1 MQTLPLITSKFTP
14 ILCGCGGHQWHW
26 FGSFLVPCRE
36 AGPSSR
42 RKLFTFFAFLAK
54 TRPIPQF
61 WYSSSIPASQ
71 TKYLLCGPLI
81 NFILKAAMS
90 ALLPCPSTSSAGDRP
105 RRLPLSTLSSPPP
118 LPPQLPPPSAHHHY
132 HRHCCR
138 RCSVSAATARCCHCC
153 CRRRRHHRRRRF
165 CF

>member
-1 MQTLPLITSKFTP
+1 MVVVVTNGIGLGVFLCLAVRPALPADENFSP
-14 ILCGCGGHQWHW
+14 
-26 FGSFLVPCRE
+26 
-36 AGPSSR
+36 
-42 RKLFTFFAFLAK
+42 FFAFLAK

-90 ALLPCPSTSSAGDRP
+90 ALLPCPSASSAGDRP